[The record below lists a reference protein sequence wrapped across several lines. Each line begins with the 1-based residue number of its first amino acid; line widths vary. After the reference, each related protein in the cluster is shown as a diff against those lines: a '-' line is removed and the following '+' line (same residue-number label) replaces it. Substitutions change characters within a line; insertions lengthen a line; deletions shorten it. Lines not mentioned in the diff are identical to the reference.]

1 MAYLGKQPALQSN
14 EFREEFN
21 ITSTTSTIATSG
33 FVVSG
38 KSNYLDVY
46 KNGVLL
52 GSDDYT
58 LGADRKTIT
67 LASNAIAGDIIVV
80 IGRRN
85 LTQGVRF
92 SERRHEHTI
101 ANNETT
107 VTFPYPLTGDSTD
120 VYLNGVKLASSD
132 FSINVSTKVISFT
145 VNPVNGDVIAIVS
158 REPAT
163 SSSTVLPIVDSNG
176 GSVISESNG
185 SVVVNA
191 GTANIGNNALVVNS
205 SGNVG
210 IGTSSPSNKLTIQD
224 GSNAKIRF
232 NYSDGNEKA
241 FCDFE
246 SSGFTFQLGTVGS
259 DALLLKTN
267 NLERIRIDSSG
278 YVGIGTSSISERLEV
293 NGRVKL
299 LASSAPTWDTN
310 TRFWMESGF
319 GTRYDGYQ
327 HRFDVGNSR
336 AEAMR
341 IDTSGNVKMYSN
353 LRIDRGSTAD
363 YPLHLVSSGRYCT
376 IGALNSTYVH
386 IDTDSSSGIYFYD
399 SISVA
404 SLDNRSDEVLKT
416 DINTI
421 SDALSKVLA
430 IRGVSFEW
438 EVDKYPELKLKSGT
452 NFGVIAQECES
463 LHPEFVKESL
473 HPTDENTSFKSLN
486 YLELIPFL
494 IEATKEQ
501 QALIESQQSQ
511 IDALTARIE
520 ALETGN

>member
-191 GTANIGNNALVVNS
+191 GTANIGSNALVVDA

-210 IGTSSPSNKLTIQD
+210 IGKSSPNVKLDVYGSIDLSASTTETRAIEVGRRRTDNGYAFIDFIGDATYTDFGLRIIRNNTGPNAISEIRHRGTGNLQISTAEAAAIQL
-224 GSNAKIRF
+224 S
-232 NYSDGNEKA
+232 
-241 FCDFE
+241 
-246 SSGFTFQLGTVGS
+246 
-259 DALLLKTN
+259 TN
-267 NLERIRIDSSG
+267 NTERMRIDSNGHWALNRFESTQGASSGVNGAFYNNSSG
-278 YVGIGTSSISERLEV
+278 YLVLGNGGDVACIMNRWTSQGNIVQYRYNGSVVGSIS
-293 NGRVKL
+293 
-299 LASSAPTWDTN
+299 TN
-310 TRFWMESGF
+310 TNSLPSDRDFKKDINDLNLGLELVKKLKPKSYRYNIDDDNSPFMTGLIAQDLEESLAEVGVAQNESWILQ
-319 GTRYDGYQ
+319 YNEN
-327 HRFDVGNSR
+327 VEEGNSKY
-336 AEAMR
+336 EL
-341 IDTSGNVKMYSN
+341 DYS
-353 LRIDRGSTAD
+353 
-363 YPLHLVSSGRYCT
+363 
-376 IGALNSTYVH
+376 
-386 IDTDSSSGIYFYD
+386 
-399 SISVA
+399 
-404 SLDNRSDEVLKT
+404 K
-416 DINTI
+416 
-421 SDALSKVLA
+421 
-430 IRGVSFEW
+430 
-438 EVDKYPELKLKSGT
+438 
-452 NFGVIAQECES
+452 
-463 LHPEFVKESL
+463 
-473 HPTDENTSFKSLN
+473 
-486 YLELIPFL
+486 LIPVL
-494 IEATKEQ
+494 TKAIQEQ
-501 QALIESQQSQ
+501 QTIIESQQSQ

-520 ALETGN
+520 ALEAGN

>member
-1 MAYLGKQPALQSN
+1 MPTLELNGKLFAEQSGTGPVKLKID
-14 EFREEFN
+14 ELTE
-21 ITSTTSTIATSG
+21 STANAGIRLAHPL
-33 FVVSG
+33 
-38 KSNYLDVY
+38 KS
-46 KNGVLL
+46 
-52 GSDDYT
+52 S
-58 LGADRKTIT
+58 
-67 LASNAIAGDIIVV
+67 AGDDILNSDGIFKLKTTGSSIVASD
-80 IGRRN
+80 
-85 LTQGVRF
+85 GVTEVL
-92 SERRHEHTI
+92 SESSGIVTLN
-101 ANNETT
+101 ANNA
-107 VTFPYPLTGDSTD
+107 VISGSSTGDLVRITQ
-120 VYLNGVKLASSD
+120 
-132 FSINVSTKVISFT
+132 T
-145 VNPVNGDVIAIVS
+145 
-158 REPAT
+158 
-163 SSSTVLPIVDSNG
+163 
-176 GSVISESNG
+176 
-185 SVVVNA
+185 
-191 GTANIGNNALVVNS
+191 GTGNALVVEDDTNPDS
-205 SGNVG
+205 TPFVVGPSGNVG
-210 IGTSSPSNKLTIQD
+210 IGTSSPNGKL
-224 GSNAKIRF
+224 AV
-232 NYSDGNEKA
+232 SDGTVVGEINPYSAASGCYIGTRTNHSILFQINAVEKM
-241 FCDFE
+241 
-246 SSGFTFQLGTVGS
+246 
-259 DALLLKTN
+259 
-267 NLERIRIDSSG
+267 RIDTSG
-278 YVGIGTSSISERLEV
+278 NVGIGTSSISERLEV
-293 NGRVKL
+293 NGRVKI

-310 TRFWMESGF
+310 TRFWTESGF

-341 IDTSGNVKMYSN
+341 IDTSGNVKMYNN

-416 DINTI
+416 NINTI

-501 QALIESQQSQ
+501 QALIESQQTQ
-511 IDALTARIE
+511 IDALTAKTQEQDLTIASLISRIE
-520 ALETGN
+520 ALENA

>member
-185 SVVVNA
+185 NVVVNA
-191 GTANIGNNALVVNS
+191 GTANIGSNALVVDASGNIGINNTSPNNKLTVGTVNGLSNS
-205 SGNVG
+205 LISAVYGGNSFEWGHNNPAGYRSTLGAFNGGGHPFIGLSTEAGSTSNTFRTRGLKGVVIHTGNAGDFRVSTVNNSNADNQTATNRLLINSEGNMRIIAAGGTGDGNLLIQNTESTGNVG
-210 IGTSSPSNKLTIQD
+210 NIYSSINSNGNSTSSWHLKATTQNVNSWYLYGNGTSS
-224 GSNAKIRF
+224 F
-232 NYSDGNEKA
+232 
-241 FCDFE
+241 
-246 SSGFTFQLGTVGS
+246 GS
-259 DALLLKTN
+259 D
-267 NLERIRIDSSG
+267 ERIKKNIE
-278 YVGIGTSSISERLEV
+278 T
-293 NGRVKL
+293 
-299 LASSAPTWDTN
+299 
-310 TRFWMESGF
+310 TR
-319 GTRYDGYQ
+319 DGYIE
-327 HRFDVGNSR
+327 D
-336 AEAMR
+336 
-341 IDTSGNVKMYSN
+341 IKN
-353 LRIDRGSTAD
+353 LRVVK
-363 YPLHLVSSGRYCT
+363 YHWK
-376 IGALNSTYVH
+376 NQ
-386 IDTDSSSGIYFYD
+386 
-399 SISVA
+399 
-404 SLDNRSDEVLKT
+404 DET
-416 DINTI
+416 T
-421 SDALSKVLA
+421 SK
-430 IRGVSFEW
+430 
-438 EVDKYPELKLKSGT
+438 ELGL
-452 NFGVIAQECES
+452 IAQEVEQVFPG
-463 LHPEFVKESL
+463 LIQEHEL
-473 HPTDENTSFKSLN
+473 ENVGEDIKHIKMSV
-486 YLELIPFL
+486 IPFIL
-494 IEATKEQ
+494 IKGMQEQ
-501 QALIESQQSQ
+501 QALIESQQEQ
-511 IDALTARIE
+511 INNLIAEVE
-520 ALETGN
+520 ALKAQ

>member
-21 ITSTTSTIATSG
+21 ITSTTNTIATSG

-132 FSINVSTKVISFT
+132 FSINVNTKVISFT
-145 VNPVNGDVIAIVS
+145 LNPVNGDVVAIVS

-191 GTANIGNNALVVNS
+191 GTAAIGSNALVVDS

-210 IGTSSPSNKLTIQD
+210 IGTSSPSQTLSIRNVADNQIRVENGASATQSYEFGRNGSTGLLTFYGNQTGFTGYVFSGVD
-224 GSNAKIRF
+224 GERMRIDNSGNLKFDSGFGSVGTAYACRAWIRF
-232 NYSDGNEKA
+232 NG
-241 FCDFE
+241 
-246 SSGFTFQLGTVGS
+246 TGTV
-259 DALLLKTN
+259 
-267 NLERIRIDSSG
+267 
-278 YVGIGTSSISERLEV
+278 SIL
-293 NGRVKL
+293 G
-299 LASSAPTWDTN
+299 
-310 TRFWMESGF
+310 
-319 GTRYDGYQ
+319 
-327 HRFDVGNSR
+327 
-336 AEAMR
+336 
-341 IDTSGNVKMYSN
+341 SGNVSSLTDLGTGHYGVNFTNAMPDANFSTVTSSVAGGGNGDKGPYTYSEST
-353 LRIDRGSTAD
+353 GSVKVYT
-363 YPLHLVSSGRYCT
+363 YNT
-376 IGALNSTYVH
+376 NGALVDNSNVK
-386 IDTDSSSGIYFYD
+386 
-399 SISVA
+399 A
-404 SLDNRSDEVLKT
+404 
-416 DINTI
+416 
-421 SDALSKVLA
+421 A
-430 IRGVSFEW
+430 IFR
-438 EVDKYPELKLKSGT
+438 
-452 NFGVIAQECES
+452 
-463 LHPEFVKESL
+463 
-473 HPTDENTSFKSLN
+473 
-486 YLELIPFL
+486 
-494 IEATKEQ
+494 
-501 QALIESQQSQ
+501 
-511 IDALTARIE
+511 
-520 ALETGN
+520 

>member
-191 GTANIGNNALVVNS
+191 GTANIGSNALVVDS

-210 IGTSSPSNKLTIQD
+210 
-224 GSNAKIRF
+224 
-232 NYSDGNEKA
+232 
-241 FCDFE
+241 
-246 SSGFTFQLGTVGS
+246 V
-259 DALLLKTN
+259 
-267 NLERIRIDSSG
+267 
-278 YVGIGTSSISERLEV
+278 GTSSISERLEV
-293 NGRVKL
+293 NGRVKI

-310 TRFWMESGF
+310 TRFWTESGF

-341 IDTSGNVKMYSN
+341 IDTSGNVKMYNN
-353 LRIDRGSTAD
+353 LTIDRGSTAG
-363 YPLHLVSSGRYCT
+363 YPLQLVSSDKYCT
-376 IGALNSTYVH
+376 IGALNSTYLH
-386 IDTDSSSGIYFYD
+386 IDTNSNSGIYFYD
-399 SISVA
+399 NISVA
-404 SLDNRSDEVLKT
+404 GLENRSDEVLKT
-416 DINTI
+416 NINTI